1 MAAKRR
7 HDRRWDATPEPAP
20 VVAPAPPA
28 PVESVDEPEAPVVE
42 VALPPAP
49 AAAPVPSGLVVVR
62 VRGPGSVI
70 VDRVYVAG
78 EEMVLTLTNALSLG
92 EAVEVVG

>member
-28 PVESVDEPEAPVVE
+28 PVESVGEPESHVVE

-49 AAAPVPSGLVVVR
+49 AAAPPSGLVVVR

-92 EAVEVVG
+92 DAVEVVG